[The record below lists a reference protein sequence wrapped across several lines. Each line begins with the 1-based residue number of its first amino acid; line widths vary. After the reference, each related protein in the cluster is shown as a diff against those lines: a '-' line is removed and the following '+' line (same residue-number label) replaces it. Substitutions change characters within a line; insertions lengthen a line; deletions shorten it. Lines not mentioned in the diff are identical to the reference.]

1 MDRFRCLE
9 SFFLPLCVSFLLWVL
24 FAVRVV
30 LLKTWLCWGLSWT
43 SFLFSQ
49 QLEIRRSFDLFEPV
63 KHFTIAFS
71 AVNLKQKPE
80 LGVDVGRSQGFAKK
94 VLLE

>member
-1 MDRFRCLE
+1 MDRFKCLE
-9 SFFLPLCVSFLLWVL
+9 SLFLPLCVSFLLWVL

-30 LLKTWLCWGLSWT
+30 LLKTWLCWGLSWI

-49 QLEIRRSFDLFEPV
+49 PLEIRRSFDLFEQV
-63 KHFTIAFS
+63 THFTIAFS
-71 AVNLKQKPE
+71 AVNLKQMPV
-80 LGVDVGRSQGFAKK
+80 LIVDVERSQGFVKK